1 MQFWGFVLMCLA
13 AFAFFEESNFFAFGQ
28 TDVEPDDRSANT
40 VPPKIPIFPF
50 PLNDERLDS

>member
-13 AFAFFEESNFFAFGQ
+13 AFAFFEVSHFFAFGQ

-40 VPPKIPIFPF
+40 MPPEFPYIYPF
-50 PLNDERLDS
+50 PITP